1 MIGGKG
7 RTEAKEC
14 KEMWR
19 FLFQAEHVL
28 HVIQPAGLRDC
39 PLRRPQRPAL
49 PGIGARMDALIA
61 AGRGADDLG
70 ALAADVTAGPA
81 A

>member
-1 MIGGKG
+1 MARKDV
-7 RTEAKEC
+7 RLMTET
-14 KEMWR
+14 
-19 FLFQAEHVL
+19 
-28 HVIQPAGLRDC
+28 AGAR
-39 PLRRPQRPAL
+39 PLAAL

-70 ALAADVTAGPA
+70 ALAADVAAGPA